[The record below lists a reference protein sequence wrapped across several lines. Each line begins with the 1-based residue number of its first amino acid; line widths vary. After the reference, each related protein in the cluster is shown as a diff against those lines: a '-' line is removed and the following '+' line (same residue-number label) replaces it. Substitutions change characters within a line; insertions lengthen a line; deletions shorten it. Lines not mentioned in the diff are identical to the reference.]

1 MRSIKER
8 RERFAQMNS
17 VDRINSVDSH
27 ALGHE
32 ILTKDYPELLD
43 WAERVQRLLEHIQS
57 VYGACS
63 CREVTC
69 LSCQPF
75 KLLQEVEGE

>member
-1 MRSIKER
+1 MRSIREQ
-8 RERFAQMNS
+8 RERELTANGVASRYSKEAQS
-17 VDRINSVDSH
+17 I
-27 ALGHE
+27 GFE
-32 ILTKDYPELLD
+32 ILTEDYPQLLD
-43 WAERVQRLLEHIQS
+43 WAERIQRLLEHIQS